1 MTRNDARM
9 ITEELFKLQCKIKI
23 EPLIGTD
30 EAITFTEIPKGTFNK
45 VINEIPHMKMGKRNY
60 FRKSELSEWM
70 KR

>member
-1 MTRNDARM
+1 M
-9 ITEELFKLQCKIKI
+9 IAEELFKLQCKIKI

>member
-9 ITEELFKLQCKIKI
+9 IAEELFKLQCKIKI

-60 FRKSELSEWM
+60 FRKSELSEWIE
-70 KR
+70 

>member
-9 ITEELFKLQCKIKI
+9 IAEELFKLQCKIKI